1 MNFKKLFA
9 VAALFVAPFAQAA
22 YVTIDEA
29 GLDAIF
35 SQASFGS
42 RTVDI
47 RIGSVSQIVAPNL
60 LDITT
65 DAEISQLF
73 GLHVGSAF
81 DVNFYFVDTISACG
95 GLNPNIIG
103 CGELPGNDFVVESD
117 FAAGPTGAQLL
128 AHELGHNL
136 GLAHVDQSLTERL
149 MNPFL
154 FGGTLL
160 SAGEVAQLLL
170 SPLVRTDL
178 NGQRYI
184 NINPVLIIASVRN
197 NVPEPASLGLLFGA
211 LLAAGLGTRRATRS
225 QI

>member
-22 YVTIDEA
+22 YVTINEA
-29 GLDAIF
+29 GLDAIY
-35 SQASFGS
+35 SQASFGNRS
-42 RTVDI
+42 VDI
-47 RIGSVSQIVAPNL
+47 RIGAVSQIVAPTL

-65 DAEISQLF
+65 DAEINQLF
-73 GLHVGSAF
+73 GMHVGSTN

-95 GLNPNIIG
+95 GFNVNIIG
-103 CGELPGNDFVVESD
+103 CGEFPGNDFVVESD
-117 FAAGPTGAQLL
+117 FAAGPSGAQLL

-136 GLAHVDQSLTERL
+136 GLGHVDASLTARL

-160 SAGEVAQLLL
+160 TTSEVTQLLL
-170 SPLVRTDL
+170 SPLVRIDA

-184 NINPVLIIASVRN
+184 NINPVLIVASVRN

-211 LLAAGLGTRRATRS
+211 LVAAGLGSRRAKRALA
-225 QI
+225 